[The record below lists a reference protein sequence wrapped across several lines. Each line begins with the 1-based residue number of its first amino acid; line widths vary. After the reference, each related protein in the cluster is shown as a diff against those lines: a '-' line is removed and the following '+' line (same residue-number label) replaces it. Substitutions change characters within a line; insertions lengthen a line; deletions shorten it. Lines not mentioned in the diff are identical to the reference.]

1 MKSLNY
7 KIIIVLVTILSS
19 CSQTNETDSFVDL
32 DYEEICEE
40 FDKYA
45 FEQKSLLDQIRAK
58 YKDDKHFINTFNQ
71 EQISWIQYQDKRLRA
86 LYPKDWDTYYRKNYG
101 EPTFNGCKCKELIRL
116 SKIRNEDLK
125 IYLEG
130 PSAGQ
135 EGCPIQGSN

>member
-1 MKSLNY
+1 MKKLRY
-7 KIIIVLVTILSS
+7 TIIALFLTILVS
-19 CSQTNETDSFVDL
+19 CSQKNETDSYAGL

-45 FEQKSLLDQIRAK
+45 FEQKALLDQIRAK
-58 YKDDKHFINTFNQ
+58 YKGDKHFINSFNQ

-101 EPTFNGCKCKELIRL
+101 EPAFNGCKCKELIRL

-130 PSAGQ
+130 PDAGQ
-135 EGCPIQGSN
+135 KDCPIQGNN

>member
-1 MKSLNY
+1 MKNLRY
-7 KIIIVLVTILSS
+7 KVIVAVLVVLSS
-19 CSQTNETDSFVDL
+19 CSQNSKTNPYANL
-32 DYEEICEE
+32 DYKQICEE

-45 FEQKSLLDQIRAK
+45 FEQKALLDQIRAK
-58 YKDDKHFINTFNQ
+58 YKGDKHFINSFNQ

-130 PSAGQ
+130 PDIGQ
-135 EGCPIQGSN
+135 EDCPIQGNN

>member
-7 KIIIVLVTILSS
+7 KIIVVLLIILSS
-19 CSQTNETDSFVDL
+19 CSQTNETDSFADF
-32 DYEEICEE
+32 DYEEICGE

-71 EQISWIQYQDKRLRA
+71 EQISWIQYQDKRLRG

-101 EPTFNGCKCKELIRL
+101 KRIFNGCKCIELIRL
-116 SKIRNEDLK
+116 SKIRNADLK

-130 PSAGQ
+130 PGAGQ